1 MSERRK
7 LANIRIEIR
16 VLLTFRSLGKRQ
28 LLAAGHA
35 RSRQKPPLSADMFRN
50 ETKIDSCTL
59 AGPLYCLENILGRTE
74 ISSDIL
80 IIIFEIFPEY
90 IQALTHYI

>member
-50 ETKIDSCTL
+50 ETKIDSCTSQVHFI
-59 AGPLYCLENILGRTE
+59 AWK
-74 ISSDIL
+74 
-80 IIIFEIFPEY
+80 IF
-90 IQALTHYI
+90 